1 MKTSETINELAAAL
15 AKAQGEMKNALAAQD
30 NPFFK
35 SKYAELSVVRDA
47 VTPALTKNGIAVVQ
61 MTDIGEGCLIVCTR
75 LIHSSGQ
82 WIESH
87 YPITNDVNKPQAM
100 GSAMTYARRYSL
112 SAICGIASE
121 KDDDGNAANAHGQDA
136 PPPVMIASN
145 GTKGASKA
153 PLRGPYDAMV
163 KDIRNATGVKALQDW
178 YAHSFAEIEK
188 LPPDWLDE
196 LRVEYADKL
205 SELKKGLA
213 A

>member
-1 MKTSETINELAAAL
+1 MNTSENISELAAAL
-15 AKAQGEMKNALAAQD
+15 AKAQAEMKNAIAGAD

-47 VTPALTKNGIAVVQ
+47 VTPALTKNGIAVTQ
-61 MTDIGEGCLIVCTR
+61 LTDIGEGCLVVCTR

-82 WIESH
+82 WIESR

-112 SAICGIASE
+112 SAICGISSE
-121 KDDDGNAANAHGQDA
+121 KDDDGNAAQDHGKTA
-136 PPPVMIASN
+136 PAPVMIASN
-145 GTKGASKA
+145 GTPGASKA
-153 PLRGPYDAMV
+153 PSRAPYDRMV
-163 KDIRNATGVKALQDW
+163 KEIRDAKGVKALQDW

-188 LPPDWLDE
+188 LPPDFVDE
-196 LRVEYADKL
+196 LRIEYTDKL